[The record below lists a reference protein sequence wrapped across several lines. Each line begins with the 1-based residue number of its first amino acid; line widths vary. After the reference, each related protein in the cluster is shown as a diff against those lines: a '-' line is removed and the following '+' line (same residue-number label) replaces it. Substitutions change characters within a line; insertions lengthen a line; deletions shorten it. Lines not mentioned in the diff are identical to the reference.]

1 MKRLNTTGN
10 RREYLIKGLKFN
22 YDNLND
28 LLYVYKENSSVYA
41 NVVIGDFHVE
51 FSKEWQVVGIEI
63 LNASDLLGEY
73 DVSKDM
79 LENIKKIEIKI
90 VNRDNSLLI
99 FLMIASL
106 ADVERAV
113 PITMNNFESPIMQ
126 ALQ

>member
-10 RREYLIKGLKFN
+10 RSEYLIKGLKFN

-51 FSKEWQVVGIEI
+51 FSKEWQVVGMEI

>member
-1 MKRLNTTGN
+1 MKRLNITGN
-10 RREYLIKGLKFN
+10 RSEYLIRDLKFN

-28 LLYVYKENSSVYA
+28 LLYIYKENSSVYA

-51 FSKEWQVVGIEI
+51 FSKEGQVVGMEI
-63 LNASDLLGEY
+63 LNASDLLEEY

-79 LENIKKIEIKI
+79 LENIKKVEIKI

-106 ADVERAV
+106 TDVEKAV
-113 PITMNNFESPIMQ
+113 PITMNNFESPIMRAMQ
-126 ALQ
+126 

>member
-1 MKRLNTTGN
+1 MKQLNTTGN
-10 RREYLIKGLKFN
+10 RREYLIRDLKFN

-28 LLYVYKENSSVYA
+28 LLYVYKENSSVYV

-51 FSKEWQVVGIEI
+51 FSKEWQVVGMEI
-63 LNASDLLGEY
+63 LNASDLLEEY

-79 LENIKKIEIKI
+79 LENIKKIEIKT

-106 ADVERAV
+106 ADVEKAV

-126 ALQ
+126 AMQ